1 MNRWPRL
8 WQDLLYVRL
17 AASAPQR
24 QSLDKGRLFVTG
36 LELMLQR
43 TVGPAVH
50 PVLLSSCQK
59 QQPSISDDMDA
70 AEQRLLIG
78 SGQHCV
84 RQPCGAS
91 SK

>member
-36 LELMLQR
+36 LELML
-43 TVGPAVH
+43 
-50 PVLLSSCQK
+50 
-59 QQPSISDDMDA
+59 
-70 AEQRLLIG
+70 
-78 SGQHCV
+78 
-84 RQPCGAS
+84 
-91 SK
+91 